1 MVRAAA
7 AIAEGLGFNSR
18 AGKLFHICGSAWTV
32 GEDSHSVTTII
43 ELLSSLTLEEH
54 MNMINQKITLMKRM
68 TDSLTDKVYLHHP
81 SQISNH
87 ELSLYRIN
95 C

>member
-1 MVRAAA
+1 M
-7 AIAEGLGFNSR
+7 S
-18 AGKLFHICGSAWTV
+18 
-32 GEDSHSVTTII
+32 
-43 ELLSSLTLEEH
+43 
-54 MNMINQKITLMKRM
+54 MINKKITLMKKM
-68 TDSLTDKVYLHHP
+68 TDSLTDKVYLHNP